1 MGIFQFILPLLLLT
15 GAAHFGY
22 KLAIKFWVESKA
34 NEWLIIIRNGKMINQ
49 GIGLAT
55 WVMPGDQTIKFPSL
69 INQVTFKASQV
80 SAEMQGVDVTGML
93 IWSVNRAADGPFKCY
108 KSFGDDLKQDTPIV
122 ANGKLE
128 SMAISII
135 RDRIANMSLNDILKN
150 RNKLRDG
157 MKDEMQKV
165 ITGWGIWLETC
176 EVTDVTI
183 ASRSLFTNLQ
193 TEFREKS
200 RQEAEKISAET
211 ENTIKSEAIVR
222 NIEFNKLQTDSE
234 TKKIILAAEQKLA
247 IKKQQG
253 EMNLQD
259 I

>member
-1 MGIFQFILPLLLLT
+1 M
-15 GAAHFGY
+15 
-22 KLAIKFWVESKA
+22 AIQFWVESKA
-34 NEWLIIIRNGKMINQ
+34 NEWLIIIRNGKMIHQ

-55 WVMPGDQTIKFPSL
+55 WIMPGDQTIKFPSL

-80 SAEMQGVDVTGML
+80 SSEMQGVDVTGML
-93 IWSVNRAADGPFKCY
+93 IWSVNRDMDGPFKCY
-108 KSFGDDLKQDTPIV
+108 KSFGDDLKQDTPKV

-135 RDRIANMSLNDILKN
+135 RDRIANMTLNDILKN

-183 ASRSLFTNLQ
+183 ASRSLFTNL
-193 TEFREKS
+193 
-200 RQEAEKISAET
+200 
-211 ENTIKSEAIVR
+211 
-222 NIEFNKLQTDSE
+222 
-234 TKKIILAAEQKLA
+234 
-247 IKKQQG
+247 
-253 EMNLQD
+253 
-259 I
+259 